1 MIEIED
7 KVIRTGIINEF
18 HMFKKVEYEDVKERC
33 GNIKR
38 RFNLDF

>member
-1 MIEIED
+1 MTEIAD

-18 HMFKKVEYEDVKERC
+18 HMFKKVEYEHVKGRC

-38 RFNLDF
+38 TSELNF